1 MQGQSWP
8 TARSRA
14 VFAVG
19 FGRLV
24 CTLGAG
30 VLPFGTLWGVKQTS
44 EGRRCGIASP
54 MSAFAGKADAVAHPS
69 ECLLIAISGHSTTVH
84 SDLRQPNL
92 LPFSPSS
99 RCYPGN
105 LGLYEKS
112 TGIPLILL

>member
-8 TARSRA
+8 TARNRA

-30 VLPFGTLWGVKQTS
+30 VLPFGTLLGVKQIS

-54 MSAFAGKADAVAHPS
+54 MSAFGGKADSLVHLS
-69 ECLLIAISGHSTTVH
+69 ECLLIARSGHSTVW
-84 SDLRQPNL
+84 R
-92 LPFSPSS
+92 LPKSS
-99 RCYPGN
+99 RTAVLSQRPAAF
-105 LGLYEKS
+105 
-112 TGIPLILL
+112 